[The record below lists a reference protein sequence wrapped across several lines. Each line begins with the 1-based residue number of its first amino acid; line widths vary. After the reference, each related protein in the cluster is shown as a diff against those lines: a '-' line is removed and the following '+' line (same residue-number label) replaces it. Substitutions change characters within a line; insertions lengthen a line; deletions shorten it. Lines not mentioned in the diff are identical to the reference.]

1 LQWDKLQKICATKLW
16 SAEATLLQIASME
29 CESHAFAKRLYAV
42 RKLRLRKAPLWSAKA
57 MLSQR
62 AEARLQHSKKEL
74 KHSFNSPKKG

>member
-1 LQWDKLQKICATKLW
+1 
-16 SAEATLLQIASME
+16 
-29 CESHAFAKRLYAV
+29 V